1 MDIFG
6 VVYMSRATRA
16 MSPAA
21 LDQLLLVARANNA
34 MLGITGVLLYGDRR
48 FCQYFEGSRSD
59 VANVYARIRE
69 SSLHTDL
76 VELENQQIPERRL
89 RKWFMGFRQAPTSL
103 LQQLS
108 QEQWA
113 RERPWLQDH
122 CASSQGMQQLFKF
135 LDEGVGETPPIR

>member
-1 MDIFG
+1 MELFG
-6 VVYMSRATRA
+6 VVYTSRATRA

-34 MLGITGVLLYGDRR
+34 MVGITGVLLYGASR
-48 FCQYFEGSRSD
+48 FFQYFEGSRSD
-59 VANVYARIRE
+59 VDNTYARIRA

-76 VELENQQIPERRL
+76 VELEYRQIPERLL
-89 RKWFMGFRQAPTSL
+89 RKWFMGFREAPMSL

-108 QEQWA
+108 QEHWA

-122 CASSQGMQQLFKF
+122 SANSPGMQQLFRF
-135 LDEGVGETPPIR
+135 LDEGVIEPTPTR

>member
-1 MDIFG
+1 MELFG
-6 VVYMSRATRA
+6 VVYTSRATRA
-16 MSPAA
+16 MSSAA

-34 MLGITGVLLYGDRR
+34 MVGITGVLLYGGGR
-48 FCQYFEGSRSD
+48 FFQYFEGNRSD
-59 VANVYARIRE
+59 VANVYARIRG

-76 VELENQQIPERRL
+76 VELEYQQIPERLL
-89 RKWFMGFRQAPTSL
+89 RKWFMGFREAPTSL

-122 CASSQGMQQLFKF
+122 SANSPGMQQLFKF
-135 LDEGVGETPPIR
+135 LEEGVVAPAPTR